1 MDAGM
6 KVTFLLPLPSSK
18 CVISKYIPFPLKK
31 KIYVT
36 FKKSFWPE
44 NHHLILCSDSFVPQF
59 WMYTAE
65 EPVVI
70 GFLTGDVA
78 KNASSLPQEQ
88 VIDTFVK
95 QLDAVYGVANKT
107 DPELAR
113 PASTNV
119 KFGSVLL
126 TFSFFLLFVFVIFI
140 SFVRIVFA
148 NTSI

>member
-1 MDAGM
+1 M
-6 KVTFLLPLPSSK
+6 
-18 CVISKYIPFPLKK
+18 
-31 KIYVT
+31 T

-113 PASTNV
+113 PASTNF
-119 KFGSVLL
+119 KFGSVLITSL
-126 TFSFFLLFVFVIFI
+126 FLIICICYFYLFF
-140 SFVRIVFA
+140 
-148 NTSI
+148 